1 MDHPNGLL
9 QPSIK
14 FREMFKKEIRE
25 TVVLAAPLILSQLA
39 QMSMTFVDTI
49 MVGRLG
55 SQELAG
61 VAVGWALYFTV
72 VLISLGILMA
82 VSPMVSQGYGAGD
95 RSAVGRAV
103 RQGLWMATI
112 LAIPSCWVMWNGG
125 WLLSWMG
132 QEEATVLL
140 AEEYLRAIV
149 WGVVPIFWFGVLRFF
164 VEGLSRPRVVMI
176 IAGAAMLLNIAAN
189 YVLMYGKLGF
199 PALGLAGCGWAS
211 TLVFWSMFLSL
222 AFFIGNGRELG
233 AYGVFSHLGKPDW
246 DSFSEIFRIGWPI
259 GIMHGL
265 EIGLFSTTAILMGL
279 LGTTAL
285 AAHQIAL
292 QCASYA
298 FMIPLGLSLAVS
310 VRVGQAVGRNDFVGA
325 RRAGFVGMGLG
336 AGVMMVSAICFW
348 TFPRLIISLFLD
360 IEKTA
365 NIEVVAQ
372 AVVLLSVAAV
382 FQVCDGIQVTA
393 AGALR
398 GLKDTRILMM
408 VGVVAYWIVGLSS
421 GYTLGFQLRWEGVG
435 LWWGL
440 VLGLT
445 TAAIMLLWRFTRQT
459 ARLIRNAP

>member
-1 MDHPNGLL
+1 
-9 QPSIK
+9 
-14 FREMFKKEIRE
+14 
-25 TVVLAAPLILSQLA
+25 
-39 QMSMTFVDTI
+39 
-49 MVGRLG
+49 
-55 SQELAG
+55 
-61 VAVGWALYFTV
+61 
-72 VLISLGILMA
+72 
-82 VSPMVSQGYGAGD
+82 
-95 RSAVGRAV
+95 
-103 RQGLWMATI
+103 
-112 LAIPSCWVMWNGG
+112 
-125 WLLSWMG
+125 MG